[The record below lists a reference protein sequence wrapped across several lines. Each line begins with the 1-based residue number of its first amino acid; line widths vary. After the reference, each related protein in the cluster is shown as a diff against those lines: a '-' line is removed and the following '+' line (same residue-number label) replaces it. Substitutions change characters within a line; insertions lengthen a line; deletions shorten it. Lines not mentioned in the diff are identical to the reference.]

1 MFKSVFF
8 SFLVRVEYEPP
19 VDSAEDIV
27 NRDDIY
33 RAHFCG
39 GHTWDKRQNWT
50 NLVISGGTFEK
61 FFGAATNPVHRIIN
75 EMAHNEKYG

>member
-1 MFKSVFF
+1 MD
-8 SFLVRVEYEPP
+8 YEAP

-39 GHTWDKRQNWT
+39 SKKKKARKA
-50 NLVISGGTFEK
+50 SGFIHSIKCLKE
-61 FFGAATNPVHRIIN
+61 
-75 EMAHNEKYG
+75 

>member
-1 MFKSVFF
+1 MLHFFYLVSWKLETFFLFDKNIFKSVFF
-8 SFLVRVEYEPP
+8 SFLVRVDYEAP

-39 GHTWDKRQNWT
+39 SKIKPKRL
-50 NLVISGGTFEK
+50 LVS
-61 FFGAATNPVHRIIN
+61 
-75 EMAHNEKYG
+75 

>member
-1 MFKSVFF
+1 MLHFFYLVNVETRHYSFIKNIFQSVFF
-8 SFLVRVEYEPP
+8 SFLVRVDYEAP

-39 GHTWDKRQNWT
+39 SKIKPERH
-50 NLVISGGTFEK
+50 LVS
-61 FFGAATNPVHRIIN
+61 
-75 EMAHNEKYG
+75 